1 MILVTLGTQDKS
13 FERLVKAIDKEIE
26 NGNIKDKVIVQA
38 GYTKYKSDNM
48 EIFDFVLPDKLDKL
62 MKEADILI
70 THGGVGS
77 ILGALKYDKPVIAAA
92 RLSKYKEHTNDHQK
106 QIVDEFYNTGY
117 ILKCNN
123 PKDLEKVLVDKNAKI
138 LSSKEMGQKEL
149 AYEIKKHKSG
159 YYFLINVEA
168 NNKTIDEF
176 NRLATISEDIIRH
189 LIVRL

>member
-1 MILVTLGTQDKS
+1 MKKYEILFIVRPDL
-13 FERLVKAIDKEIE
+13 EEKAIKEVAK
-26 NGNIKDKVIVQA
+26 N
-38 GYTKYKSDNM
+38 
-48 EIFDFVLPDKLDKL
+48 FV
-62 MKEADILI
+62 
-70 THGGVGS
+70 
-77 ILGALKYDKPVIAAA
+77 
-92 RLSKYKEHTNDHQK
+92 
-106 QIVDEFYNTGY
+106 
-117 ILKCNN
+117 
-123 PKDLEKVLVDKNAKI
+123 KVLVDNKANI